1 MRQQILN
8 NISIKTGVNV
18 IVLGTILLPRAY
30 FSNEEMSTDPL
41 QGTWRIVCSRE
52 PDFLLD
58 MNVFSQETA
67 KRD

>member
-18 IVLGTILLPRAY
+18 IVLGTILLPHAY
-30 FSNEEMSTDPL
+30 FSNEEMSTDLL

-52 PDFLLD
+52 PDF
-58 MNVFSQETA
+58 FIRYECFFT
-67 KRD
+67 RDG